1 MAGYRDDSGY
11 LPPQKRDRP
20 LTRTEWLVCGVAILF
35 GVLLLFSGIA
45 GDRASAIL
53 GIRPEV
59 FKAVRA
65 MAPLWVITAI
75 VGSFAGRPDQDPAT
89 AARYRRW
96 ARAFAIFTVVV
107 TIAVVALAFFRSP
120 GA

>member
-1 MAGYRDDSGY
+1 MTGYRDDSGY

-20 LTRTEWLVCGVAILF
+20 LTRTEWLVCGAAILF
-35 GVLLLFSGIA
+35 GSVLLFSSIA

-53 GIRPEV
+53 GVRPEV

-65 MAPLWVITAI
+65 IAPLWVIMAI
-75 VGSFAGRPDQDPAT
+75 VGSLAGRPGQEPAT
-89 AARYRRW
+89 GARYRFW
-96 ARAFAIFTVVV
+96 ARALAIFTLVV
-107 TIAVVALAFFRSP
+107 TIAVVALAFFRSQ